1 MNFSQCGFSQFTES
15 CFSFVADGCV
25 FLSGFNV
32 VTVVFVC
39 VVLDFLLFEGL
50 GVCFPSLLLVRQGGF
65 DEDK

>member
-1 MNFSQCGFSQFTES
+1 MLFFECCF
-15 CFSFVADGCV
+15 FSFVADGCV